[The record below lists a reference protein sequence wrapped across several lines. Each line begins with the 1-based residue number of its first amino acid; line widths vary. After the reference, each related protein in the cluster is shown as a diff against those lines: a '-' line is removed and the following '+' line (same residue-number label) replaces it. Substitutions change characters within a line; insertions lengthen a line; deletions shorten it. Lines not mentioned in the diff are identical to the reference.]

1 MGHKS
6 AERPNW
12 SSMANTI
19 PPTKRGEGRRQP
31 NSIGAGAGANN
42 RNQPTTEE
50 QRLAIMTS
58 KPPAH
63 HETDLLGR
71 DNVRGIHGAARARK
85 GLKHATSA
93 CRRRNDLEVIA
104 AEVEEME
111 SEETE
116 Q

>member
-6 AERPNW
+6 AERPNYA
-12 SSMANTI
+12 SMANTI

-31 NSIGAGAGANN
+31 KSIGAGAGANN
-42 RNQPTTEE
+42 RNQPTTDE
-50 QRLAIMTS
+50 QVLAIIS
-58 KPPAH
+58 SRKSH
-63 HETDLLGR
+63 YEHDLLGQDR
-71 DNVRGIHGAARARK
+71 QCGIHGAARARK

-111 SEETE
+111 LEETE
-116 Q
+116 